1 MNKIFILGRLAAAP
15 QARQTQNGK
24 NTASFGIIVNRSYNR
39 DIADYIPI
47 VTWGALAES
56 CAKYLVKGQQV
67 VVTGELQTRQYE
79 DKNGN
84 KRTVFEVNASEV
96 EFLAK
101 PKGDTGSDFDREMG
115 GALMDDEH
123 LPF

>member
-1 MNKIFILGRLAAAP
+1 MEKMMNCKSVAELFGVKVP
-15 QARQTQNGK
+15 
-24 NTASFGIIVNRSYNR
+24 TA
-39 DIADYIPI
+39 
-47 VTWGALAES
+47 
-56 CAKYLVKGQQV
+56 
-67 VVTGELQTRQYE
+67 GELQTRQYE